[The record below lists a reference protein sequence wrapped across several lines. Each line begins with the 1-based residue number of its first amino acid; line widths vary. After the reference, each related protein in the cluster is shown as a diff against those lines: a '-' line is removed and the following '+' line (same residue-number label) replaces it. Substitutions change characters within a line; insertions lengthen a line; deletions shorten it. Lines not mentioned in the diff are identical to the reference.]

1 MFELALALIGMLGFG
16 YIGYKDLKTT
26 EFPDWVP
33 YAMIASTLLV
43 KVVAFL
49 TANDVSILTS
59 SLINGLL
66 LFGIGY
72 ILYFIGSWADGDA
85 YALGALGFLFP
96 LKISF
101 LSPAYFFPLPLV
113 LVSNVFVIGGVY
125 MIAYAL
131 FLGVKNAWVMR
142 YFRNDLRKN
151 ARKLAAAVALAVAF
165 AFGSFFFFVK
175 SFGINAYEP
184 LLSIPAG
191 FVAYAVFML
200 ILWRYVK
207 VIDQKVFVRR
217 IPASKLGYG
226 DIPVS
231 SKLLRMPDPA
241 LIRKLRAKGGYVKI
255 KEGVRFTPVFLLA
268 FLLALVYGDVIY
280 LILSPL

>member
-16 YIGYKDLKTT
+16 YIGYRDLKTT

-33 YAMIASTLLV
+33 YAMVAATLLV
-43 KVVAFL
+43 KVAASF
-49 TANDVSILTS
+49 AAGDPSILTS

-72 ILYFIGSWADGDA
+72 IMYLVGSWADGDA

-113 LVSNVFVIGGVY
+113 LISNVFVIGGVY

-131 FLGVKNAWVMR
+131 VLGVKNARVMR
-142 YFRNDLRKN
+142 HFRNDLRKN
-151 ARKLAAAVALAVAF
+151 AGKLVAAITLAAVF
-165 AFGSFFFFVK
+165 AFGSFLFFVK
-175 SFGINAYEP
+175 SFGINAYES
-184 LLSIPAG
+184 LLPIPMG

-207 VIDQKVFVRR
+207 VIDQKIFVRR
-217 IPASKLGYG
+217 IPASRLGYG
-226 DIPVS
+226 DIPVA
-231 SKLLRMPDPA
+231 SKLLCMPDPA

-255 KEGVRFTPVFLLA
+255 KEGVRFTPVFLAA
-268 FLLALVYGDVIY
+268 FLFALIYGDIIY